1 MENFEASIANDPFDY
16 SKWLYNGNSARDM
29 PADMGYFIG
38 YQITQA
44 YFNSEAD
51 KNKAYTTI
59 FKRGKY
65 RKVFEESD
73 YKHLVCGS

>member
-1 MENFEASIANDPFDY
+1 
-16 SKWLYNGNSARDM
+16 M
-29 PADMGYFIG
+29 PANIGYFIG